1 MTTVYFIRHSIRFD
15 KEKIKA
21 RKTEDTI
28 QQIAEKD
35 ILSIE
40 GEERAKYLTTLKE
53 LENLDAIYTSNCPR
67 TLQTAKYIMD
77 KQDLPVTIDDR
88 IDERRIGIP
97 NVDKYPD
104 WFVRQY
110 LDENFKTVGGESQK
124 EVRSRVEDFM
134 SEILNQHK
142 NKRVAIFTHGYVI
155 TFYLMRHLKFISVD
169 EKQRIT
175 FEYKDK
181 LFFDRKLDAPEIF
194 KLEFDE
200 DNNLV
205 NIENIIINY

>member
-1 MTTVYFIRHSIRFD
+1 MTTVYLIRHSIRFD
-15 KEKIKA
+15 KEKIKV
-21 RKTEDTI
+21 RRSQDSI

-35 ILSIE
+35 ILSVE
-40 GEERAKYLTTLKE
+40 GEKRAEHLSTLKE
-53 LENLDAIYTSNCPR
+53 LDDLDAIYTSNCPR

-77 KQDLPVTIDDR
+77 KQNLAVTIDDR

-124 EVRSRVEDFM
+124 EVRARVEDFM
-134 SEILNQHK
+134 DEILKQQK

-155 TFYLMRHLKFISVD
+155 TFYLMKHLKFINVD

-200 DNNLV
+200 NNSLT